1 MTTAV
6 LLQVVKYSKLWTL
19 LTIAVGI
26 NTEIHAT
33 HTHTHTQPQSY
44 SHPTAHHTHALAH
57 THTHT
62 YTCTHT
68 YTHVHMHTHT
78 AYKHI
83 FSHPAMHTQLSYT
96 HTHTHKCMS
105 LLPSYEYMILLH
117 GQHSY
122 TQAHA
127 VHTLADACH
136 FCHLIMNNIWIVLFT
151 ITWQLIN
158 CLCVR
163 SIERYY
169 YSMHFNV
176 LLSIFAVFYKSAYLR
191 TCSPVI
197 GSVTLIWACIPSRLW
212 NCPQSGLSNWN
223 QTDKILGSIG
233 TLSMSCNCPCC

>member
-1 MTTAV
+1 MR
-6 LLQVVKYSKLWTL
+6 
-19 LTIAVGI
+19 
-26 NTEIHAT
+26 HT
-33 HTHTHTQPQSY
+33 HTHTHNHNHTVIQLRTTRT
-44 SHPTAHHTHALAH
+44 HLHTHIHTRTHAH

-68 YTHVHMHTHT
+68 QHINTSSVIQLCTRNSHTH
-78 AYKHI
+78 
-83 FSHPAMHTQLSYT
+83 T